1 MNRVS
6 TVLCGFSLLASAAVA
21 ADQGEQV
28 PALEFLEFL
37 GEWSE
42 DDQAWL
48 DTQQQQEDTEQTHA
62 QTEVNVDE

>member
-1 MNRVS
+1 M
-6 TVLCGFSLLASAAVA
+6 LCGLSLFASAAVA
-21 ADQGEQV
+21 SEQNDA

-48 DTQQQQEDTEQTHA
+48 DSQQQQEDAEKA
-62 QTEVNVDE
+62 QAQSEVNGHE